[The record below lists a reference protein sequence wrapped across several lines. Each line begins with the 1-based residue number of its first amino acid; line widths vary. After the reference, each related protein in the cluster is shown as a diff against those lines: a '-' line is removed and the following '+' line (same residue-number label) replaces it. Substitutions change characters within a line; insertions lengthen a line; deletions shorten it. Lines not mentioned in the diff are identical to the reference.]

1 MEEDKSIIKKN
12 TNGDPTAFEDI
23 VLAYQDKIYN
33 LCRYM
38 LGNAHDAEDAA
49 QDAFLKAYQA
59 LPRFRPEA
67 SLYTWLYRIATNTC
81 IDYKRKPVFESLF
94 GASEEGE
101 RLIHDRA
108 SDAPSPER
116 LYQSKQ
122 INQALQEGL
131 AKLSPKL
138 RAVIILLEIEGLSY
152 EEIAETLD
160 ISLGTVKSRVARA
173 REDLKKS
180 LKKSPSDKWV
190 GRLKKYKGQR
200 TDKIIKDMRGT

>member
-1 MEEDKSIIKKN
+1 MEEDKSSIKKN
-12 TNGDPTAFEDI
+12 TNGYPTAFEDI

-59 LPRFRPEA
+59 LPKFRPEA

-94 GASEEGE
+94 GTSEEGE
-101 RLIHDRA
+101 RLVHDRA
-108 SDAPSPER
+108 SDAPSPEK

-122 INQALQEGL
+122 IDQALQEGIG
-131 AKLSPKL
+131 KLSPKL
-138 RAVIILLEIEGLSY
+138 RAIIILKEIEELSY
-152 EEIAETLD
+152 EEIADTLE
-160 ISLGTVKSRVARA
+160 ISVGTVKSRIARA
-173 REDLKKS
+173 REELQKTMQKFREQN
-180 LKKSPSDKWV
+180 P
-190 GRLKKYKGQR
+190 
-200 TDKIIKDMRGT
+200 